1 MLGRPLEQVK
11 ERACEGKERFTTSD
25 WVGVESHVNLGEAG
39 SRPQGSLGKEKGRCR
54 ARGERTRQQGQEA
67 VDSVAPYR
75 AIVGFQLSLCL
86 TWRVAKFSF
95 VQMYQDRSRRD
106 DWKNDTL
113 QQKESKL
120 SISTYLIIYAE
131 CFHRECCI
139 QSS

>member
-95 VQMYQDRSRRD
+95 VQMYQDH
-106 DWKNDTL
+106 TGLLCPQFIL
-113 QQKESKL
+113 QGIICTFVALLVCKHLCRVSFQK
-120 SISTYLIIYAE
+120 
-131 CFHRECCI
+131 
-139 QSS
+139 